1 MPGFK
6 TFIRFAAAA
15 TLAALLTACG
25 GGAAEDN
32 SAPPASPPPV
42 VVPSD
47 SAPSIS
53 TAPLSQS
60 VLTPGSAT
68 FTVAATG
75 TAPLSYQWKRNG
87 TDIAG
92 ATAASYTTPA
102 TAVGDDGASYTVVV
116 SNAKGSATSS
126 PATLSVAPG
135 RVRLFASSWFE
146 PALRITADVLS
157 STNPATPAM
166 LTGGATGLTTSNAT
180 NDLAVDA
187 SRDLIYKVDSG
198 IGGAIGR
205 VQVWADAAA
214 LTGALTASRTI
225 TIKGATGGKAIALDA
240 AADRIYVLVQTA
252 AGRRLAIVN
261 QASTRTGT
269 TTPDALVDLGP
280 ASSAGANRM
289 HLDVSNKRLYLTANS
304 ELYVFD
310 GIGSAANGSVLTPAR
325 TVSFAGLSL
334 MDVAVDATHNRLY
347 LASMDNN
354 TVYAFANASTL
365 NGSIANPDQ
374 AAAARWTETQAVGV
388 LVDSQDR
395 VWWWGDSAT
404 KVSMY
409 AKASTLSGLV
419 TKPADKAVEGVI
431 KFGYGVQLWLF

>member
-1 MPGFK
+1 MPGFN
-6 TFIRFAAAA
+6 TCIRFAAAA

-25 GGAAEDN
+25 GGDAEDS

-60 VLTPGSAT
+60 VLTPGAAT

-75 TAPLSYQWKRNG
+75 TAPLNYQWKRNG

-92 ATAASYTTPA
+92 ATAASYTTAA
-102 TAVGDDGASYTVVV
+102 TAVGDNGASFTVVV
-116 SNAKGSATSS
+116 SNAKGSVTSAA
-126 PATLSVAPG
+126 ATLSVAPG
-135 RVRLFASSWFE
+135 RVRLYASSWFE
-146 PALRITADVLS
+146 AKLRRTEDVLS
-157 STNPATPAM
+157 SPSPATPAM
-166 LTGGATGLTTSNAT
+166 LAGTATNLTAGNAT

-187 SRDLIYKVDSG
+187 GRDLLYKVDSG
-198 IGGAIGR
+198 MGGAIGR
-205 VQVWADAAA
+205 IQVWDQAAA
-214 LTGALTASRTI
+214 LDGEHAAVRTI

-240 AADRIYVLVQTA
+240 TADRLYALVQTV

-280 ASSAGANRM
+280 ASSVGANRM
-289 HLDVSNKRLYLTANS
+289 HLDVTNNRLYLTANS

-310 GIGSAANGSVLTPAR
+310 GIGSATNGSVLTPTR
-325 TVSFAGLSL
+325 TISFAGLSL
-334 MDVAVDATHNRLY
+334 MDVAVDAKHNRLY
-347 LASMDNN
+347 LASTDNN

-374 AAAARWTETQAVGV
+374 IAAARWTETQAVGV

-431 KFGYGVQLWLF
+431 KFGYGVQLWLY